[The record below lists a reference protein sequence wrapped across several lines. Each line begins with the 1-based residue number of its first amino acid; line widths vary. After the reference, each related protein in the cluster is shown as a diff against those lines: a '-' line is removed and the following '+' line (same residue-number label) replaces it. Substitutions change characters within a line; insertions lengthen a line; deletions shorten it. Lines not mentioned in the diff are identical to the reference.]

1 MPMCVCVC
9 VRVFFVDIMDFDP
22 DQKEKKGGVSQR
34 SMSPC
39 DSYRSRWTPKNAW
52 LRSTLKMKFQHLVEG
67 IPHQGET
74 KLLHET
80 YTELY
85 ITEGGGGEVNDE
97 HEVRHIERASQ
108 IERAQG
114 RPIKCSD
121 IFKPLLEGDNR
132 SKRWTAPFRYIKDIF
147 KSTHRQHRPI
157 RMVLTKGVAGIG
169 KTVSVQKFILDWAEG
184 KTNQD
189 VHFIFPLPFRELNL
203 MKEKEMCLRDLVQ
216 IFFPE
221 IQSQE
226 IFTNSR
232 HRIMFIFDGLDECR
246 LPLDF
251 HSNPTCSDVTEPASV
266 DVLMT
271 NLIMGNL
278 LPCALLWI
286 TTRPAAANQIP
297 HGYVDQVTEIRG
309 FNNLQKEEYFSKRI
323 RDENLANRTIAH
335 LKSSRSLYIMCHIPI
350 FCWISSTVVERTS
363 VESEKVEIPRT
374 LTQVYTH
381 FLVIQTSIKK
391 DKYTDRKERDDEMIL
406 KLGKLAFQQL
416 EKGNLIFY
424 EEDLRECGIDI
435 TEASVYSGVCTQIF
449 KEEAGLNQVKV
460 FSFVHLSIQE
470 FLAALYVFLCFNNRE
485 GNMPDQQQTS
495 QLCTLFRA
503 TTLHDLHKAAVDLAL
518 QSENGHLDLFLRFLL
533 GLSLE
538 SNQNILRHLHL
549 LTRSQSQSSE
559 QTVQYIKQK
568 IRDQNNSYRRINL
581 FYCLNELNNHAVVE
595 YTDRSSESLSV
606 VMLLPGEWKIRKFEF
621 KMSEEQLDKFD
632 LQKYIKTPEED
643 LTELLS
649 PDEVLKKLLPVV
661 AASTSVMLMSCSL
674 TGTICDALA
683 SAASLTSWSLKEL
696 FLSGNQL
703 HDVGAQYLSDLI
715 INPHC
720 KLEKLVLERCSLT
733 EKSCAALASAAST
746 SSCSLKYLSLSENN
760 ISDAGV
766 QYFSDLLNNHHCKLQ
781 KLVLFRCFLTEK
793 SCAALASAGRSTPC
807 SLKELNLSHNELHD
821 AGIQHISDLLKNP
834 YCNLENLVLGNC
846 SLTEKSCAH
855 LASAA
860 SSAFCSLKEV
870 NLGSNE
876 LHDAGV
882 QHLSDLLRN
891 PHCKWEKLVL
901 SGCSLTEK
909 SCAGLASAASSV
921 SCSLKELNLSD
932 NDLHDAGVQHLS
944 DLLKSPHCKLEK
956 LILGACSLTDESC
969 LALASAANSTSCSL
983 KELIL
988 GKNDI
993 LDAGVQN
1000 LSDLLRNPHCK
1011 LEKLELN
1018 WCSLTEK
1025 SCATLALG
1033 ASPACSSLK
1042 WLNLSDNDIHDAGVQ
1057 HLSDLLRNPHCKLQK
1072 LVLCRCSLT
1081 EKSCEALA
1089 SAASSTSCS
1098 LKELNLSDNKF
1109 HDAGV
1114 QHLSDLLKNPN
1125 CSLKKLL
1132 VDVRIFIKETPAP
1145 ASTSCSQ
1152 SSDAADLHLRDK
1164 TQQDPGVELLSV
1176 DTPKQ
1181 RWSCHS
1187 CAHITD
1193 PAHWTLVTPSISME
1207 NGLCVYNINSPAGS
1221 HECSESGLRWACAG
1235 PVALQYHFS
1244 KDELFWAQLQ
1254 MLGYQPAGPLMDIK
1268 LLSGELEEVHL
1279 PHSLCLG
1286 GSDPSVLGG
1295 AVRSLHSD
1303 DSDSGVSLETCEL
1316 SRFHGK
1322 LLGRRF
1328 SLWQLVVNLGIPVKT
1343 HCEVLIYQS
1352 CPQPLILNAFLVPA
1366 PSTARQLVEERWK
1379 SRGALSI
1386 CKPPPDDSLWVSSR
1400 FQLWTSCSSVITPS
1414 AMTLS
1419 YNTSPTF
1426 FEVCLENPPKNFN
1439 MELRPTERKQSVWTA
1454 VMWQGA
1460 DYLQTR
1466 NHADLTEP
1474 SDAHKGLRT
1483 SQNVAS
1489 SVYLNQVQRD
1499 MNIATNTQEAAVFV
1513 DRHRAELIARVGNVM
1528 PIADVLLSKGLVH
1541 PERYSEIRA
1550 AATSEAKMREIYE
1563 CLRSAG
1569 AEGKAAFYGVL
1580 LQEEPHLLQD
1590 LRTPAL

>member
-1 MPMCVCVC
+1 MCVCVC
-9 VRVFFVDIMDFDP
+9 VCVCVCEIVFFLDIMDSDP
-22 DQKEKKGGVSQR
+22 DQKEKKGGASQR
-34 SMSPC
+34 TVSSC
-39 DSYRSRWTPKNAW
+39 DSYR
-52 LRSTLKMKFQHLVEG
+52 
-67 IPHQGET
+67 
-74 KLLHET
+74 
-80 YTELY
+80 
-85 ITEGGGGEVNDE
+85 
-97 HEVRHIERASQ
+97 
-108 IERAQG
+108 
-114 RPIKCSD
+114 
-121 IFKPLLEGDNR
+121 
-132 SKRWTAPFRYIKDIF
+132 
-147 KSTHRQHRPI
+147 
-157 RMVLTKGVAGIG
+157 
-169 KTVSVQKFILDWAEG
+169 
-184 KTNQD
+184 
-189 VHFIFPLPFRELNL
+189 
-203 MKEKEMCLRDLVQ
+203 
-216 IFFPE
+216 
-221 IQSQE
+221 
-226 IFTNSR
+226 
-232 HRIMFIFDGLDECR
+232 
-246 LPLDF
+246 
-251 HSNPTCSDVTEPASV
+251 
-266 DVLMT
+266 
-271 NLIMGNL
+271 
-278 LPCALLWI
+278 
-286 TTRPAAANQIP
+286 
-297 HGYVDQVTEIRG
+297 
-309 FNNLQKEEYFSKRI
+309 
-323 RDENLANRTIAH
+323 
-335 LKSSRSLYIMCHIPI
+335 
-350 FCWISSTVVERTS
+350 
-363 VESEKVEIPRT
+363 
-374 LTQVYTH
+374 
-381 FLVIQTSIKK
+381 
-391 DKYTDRKERDDEMIL
+391 
-406 KLGKLAFQQL
+406 
-416 EKGNLIFY
+416 
-424 EEDLRECGIDI
+424 
-435 TEASVYSGVCTQIF
+435 
-449 KEEAGLNQVKV
+449 
-460 FSFVHLSIQE
+460 
-470 FLAALYVFLCFNNRE
+470 
-485 GNMPDQQQTS
+485 
-495 QLCTLFRA
+495 
-503 TTLHDLHKAAVDLAL
+503 
-518 QSENGHLDLFLRFLL
+518 
-533 GLSLE
+533 
-538 SNQNILRHLHL
+538 
-549 LTRSQSQSSE
+549 
-559 QTVQYIKQK
+559 
-568 IRDQNNSYRRINL
+568 
-581 FYCLNELNNHAVVE
+581 
-595 YTDRSSESLSV
+595 
-606 VMLLPGEWKIRKFEF
+606 
-621 KMSEEQLDKFD
+621 
-632 LQKYIKTPEED
+632 
-643 LTELLS
+643 
-649 PDEVLKKLLPVV
+649 
-661 AASTSVMLMSCSL
+661 LMSCSL
-674 TGTICDALA
+674 TGKICAALA

-696 FLSGNQL
+696 FLSDNQL

-720 KLEKLVLERCSLT
+720 KLEKLL
-733 EKSCAALASAAST
+733 
-746 SSCSLKYLSLSENN
+746 
-760 ISDAGV
+760 
-766 QYFSDLLNNHHCKLQ
+766 
-781 KLVLFRCFLTEK
+781 LFRCFLTEK
-793 SCAALASAGRSTPC
+793 NCAALASAGRSTPC

-821 AGIQHISDLLKNP
+821 AGIPHISDLLKNP

-846 SLTEKSCAH
+846 PLTEKSCAH

-860 SSAFCSLKEV
+860 SSTFCNLKEL

-891 PHCKWEKLVL
+891 PHCKLEKLVL
-901 SGCSLTEK
+901 SGFSLTEK
-909 SCAGLASAASSV
+909 SCAGFASAATSV
-921 SCSLKELNLSD
+921 SCSLKKLNLSD
-932 NDLHDAGVQHLS
+932 KDRHDAGVQHLS
-944 DLLKSPHCKLEK
+944 DLLSSLHCKLEK
-956 LILGACSLTDESC
+956 LVLGACSLTDKSC
-969 LALASAANSTSCSL
+969 LAVASAANSTSCNL
-983 KELIL
+983 KKLIL

-1000 LSDLLRNPHCK
+1000 LSDLLGNPHFK
-1011 LEKLELN
+1011 LEKLESR
-1018 WCSLTEK
+1018 WCSLTVK

-1033 ASPACSSLK
+1033 VSPAFSSLK
-1042 WLNLSDNDIHDAGVQ
+1042 ELNMCSDDMNSDNKLHDAGVQ
-1057 HLSDLLRNPHCKLQK
+1057 LLTNPK
-1072 LVLCRCSLT
+1072 
-1081 EKSCEALA
+1081 
-1089 SAASSTSCS
+1089 
-1098 LKELNLSDNKF
+1098 
-1109 HDAGV
+1109 
-1114 QHLSDLLKNPN
+1114 

-1145 ASTSCSQ
+1145 AFTSCSQ

-1322 LLGRRF
+1322 LLGRQF

-1352 CPQPLILNAFLVPA
+1352 SPQPLILNAFLVPA
-1366 PSTARQLVEERWK
+1366 PSTARQVVEERWK
-1379 SRGALSI
+1379 SRGALCI

-1439 MELRPTERKQSVWTA
+1439 MELRPIEGKQSVWTA

-1474 SDAHKGLRT
+1474 SDAHTGLRR

-1513 DRHRAELIARVGNVM
+1513 DRHRAELIGRVYNVM
-1528 PIADVLLSKGLVH
+1528 PIADALLSKGLVH
-1541 PERYSEIRA
+1541 PEKYSEIRA

-1569 AEGKAAFYGVL
+1569 AGAKAAFYGVL

-1590 LRTPAL
+1590 LSTPAL